1 MLKKKNLWRGL
12 TMVFALLLA
21 VSMMAGN
28 ILELYR
34 TSVDAF
40 LGTRSTQT
48 VTEQSDDESDAWTYK
63 SEFTTA
69 KEAYEGFKDFAIEA
83 SQETFA
89 LLKNENGALP
99 LAKDAKITM
108 LGVRSYAPVY
118 GNSGGSVPDGKSTV
132 QIFDAFTER
141 GFQLNPETLAAYEAF
156 FADKEWTKPQF
167 GGGILPAY
175 AEITAYDDPHELTL
189 DELKQLNPDFESKYT
204 EYGDAA
210 IVVVSR
216 VGGEAGA
223 YYPGEEG
230 LADGVHTVNGN
241 ILSLSDE
248 EMAMIEEAKANFDK
262 VIVLVNAANPMEISN
277 LEEDP
282 DIDAILWVG
291 YPGAYGF
298 YGVADVLNGTVAPSA
313 HLGDTFVKN
322 GALAPAM
329 QNFGNIPWANASDF
343 AEGTSVN
350 SYLIETEGI
359 YTGYRYYETRY
370 ADIVLGNGGANA
382 SAGTYANADGTV
394 AASDGTWSYDNEV
407 VYPFGY
413 GMSYTTFE
421 QTLDS
426 VVITGD
432 KRTATVTVTTT
443 NTGDVAGKAVVQLY
457 ASAPYTDYD
466 KQNGIEKSALQL
478 MDYEKTNTLQ
488 PGESQTITMNV
499 DMSLL
504 ASYDSQN
511 AKTFIVDPGDY
522 YFAIG
527 SDAHDALNNILAA
540 QGKTTADGMTAD
552 GDASKTYQWTWD
564 GAVDADTFSVSKAGV
579 EITNAVSDGDYSMDI
594 NTFIPGTATYLS
606 RSDWDGTFPT
616 TITGLKAEGRLA
628 TLLAN
633 DFIDIKTDEDT
644 SDIVFGDTTSTLTLN
659 DLKGAD
665 FDDPRWDELVGKVT
679 IDEFLNFA
687 SNAFH
692 NIQNIDSVGL
702 LQYAADDGPNGSDSH
717 YLTEGSYQ
725 GTPYADAADYD
736 YGTRVGPTPE
746 NIAYSWNK
754 ELAYRVGE
762 ITLGESTLVLNLPI
776 MIGPGMNI
784 HRHGYNA
791 RGAEYYSEDP
801 VLSGYTGSA
810 VVQGAQ
816 SKGTLVNI
824 KHAAFNDQEI
834 NRSGIA
840 VFMTEQKARELEL
853 RNLQQAFEGNG
864 KPASFEADPSRDDTY
879 TVGALGVMSS
889 YNRIGAVASSA
900 NAGVQVQIM
909 RNEWGFK
916 GYNVTDFTGVTLH
929 GCDVKTR
936 DAFANMDIAGYNYG
950 IYRYE
955 HDLKKY
961 PDRLILGSETF
972 CSDAYRFR
980 ELAKKEPRLIGDF
993 VWAGMDYLGEVMVGS
1008 WEYADNAPRF
1018 DGGLGWVSAGSGRID
1033 LTGKPLGEALYTRV
1047 ALEQAEGPF
1056 LAVRPVNHTGDKHSP
1071 SAWKMTDAMTSWTW
1085 PGCEGKQAEVEVY
1098 ARAASAALVLNGK
1111 EIARKNAKNDCLFR
1125 FRCAYQPGTLEAV
1138 AYNAAGQETGRCAL
1152 TTAGPA
1158 TELRAEPE
1166 EAVLRPGQLCY
1177 IRLRYTDQNGV
1188 LKPTVREPIRV
1199 HVTGGRLLALG
1210 NACPF
1215 NLQGYRTSQTAPY
1228 WGEAMAIVE
1237 AGTEGCVTL
1246 QADSAVGSAVA
1257 AVQVHK
1263 E

>member
-1 MLKKKNLWRGL
+1 
-12 TMVFALLLA
+12 
-21 VSMMAGN
+21 
-28 ILELYR
+28 
-34 TSVDAF
+34 
-40 LGTRSTQT
+40 
-48 VTEQSDDESDAWTYK
+48 
-63 SEFTTA
+63 
-69 KEAYEGFKDFAIEA
+69 
-83 SQETFA
+83 
-89 LLKNENGALP
+89 
-99 LAKDAKITM
+99 
-108 LGVRSYAPVY
+108 
-118 GNSGGSVPDGKSTV
+118 
-132 QIFDAFTER
+132 
-141 GFQLNPETLAAYEAF
+141 
-156 FADKEWTKPQF
+156 
-167 GGGILPAY
+167 
-175 AEITAYDDPHELTL
+175 
-189 DELKQLNPDFESKYT
+189 
-204 EYGDAA
+204 
-210 IVVVSR
+210 
-216 VGGEAGA
+216 
-223 YYPGEEG
+223 
-230 LADGVHTVNGN
+230 
-241 ILSLSDE
+241 
-248 EMAMIEEAKANFDK
+248 MAMIEEAKANFDK

-350 SYLIETEGI
+350 SYLIENEGI

-394 AASDGTWSYDNEV
+394 ATSDGTWSYDNEV

-488 PGESQTITMNV
+488 PGESQTIPMNV

-784 HRHGYNA
+784 HRHGYNG

-929 GCDVKTR
+929 ASPKESILAGTTAFCGFGKDDSITYWNADALKGDRTMLLAIKQNIHYLLYALANSAAMNGVNSTTR
-936 DAFANMDIAGYNYG
+936 TISVMTWWRMTYRVCIYGFAALTALCALLY
-950 IYRYE
+950 
-955 HDLKKY
+955 
-961 PDRLILGSETF
+961 
-972 CSDAYRFR
+972 
-980 ELAKKEPRLIGDF
+980 
-993 VWAGMDYLGEVMVGS
+993 V
-1008 WEYADNAPRF
+1008 
-1018 DGGLGWVSAGSGRID
+1018 VSAVKSKKQK
-1033 LTGKPLGEALYTRV
+1033 TAKEA
-1047 ALEQAEGPF
+1047 
-1056 LAVRPVNHTGDKHSP
+1056 
-1071 SAWKMTDAMTSWTW
+1071 
-1085 PGCEGKQAEVEVY
+1085 
-1098 ARAASAALVLNGK
+1098 
-1111 EIARKNAKNDCLFR
+1111 
-1125 FRCAYQPGTLEAV
+1125 
-1138 AYNAAGQETGRCAL
+1138 
-1152 TTAGPA
+1152 
-1158 TELRAEPE
+1158 
-1166 EAVLRPGQLCY
+1166 
-1177 IRLRYTDQNGV
+1177 
-1188 LKPTVREPIRV
+1188 
-1199 HVTGGRLLALG
+1199 
-1210 NACPF
+1210 
-1215 NLQGYRTSQTAPY
+1215 
-1228 WGEAMAIVE
+1228 
-1237 AGTEGCVTL
+1237 
-1246 QADSAVGSAVA
+1246 
-1257 AVQVHK
+1257 
-1263 E
+1263 

>member
-48 VTEQSDDESDAWTYK
+48 VTEQSDDESNAWTYK

-141 GFQLNPETLAAYEAF
+141 GFQLNPETLAAYKAF

-298 YGVADVLNGTVAPSA
+298 YGVADVLNGTVA
-313 HLGDTFVKN
+313 T
-322 GALAPAM
+322 
-329 QNFGNIPWANASDF
+329 
-343 AEGTSVN
+343 
-350 SYLIETEGI
+350 
-359 YTGYRYYETRY
+359 
-370 ADIVLGNGGANA
+370 
-382 SAGTYANADGTV
+382 
-394 AASDGTWSYDNEV
+394 SDGTWSYDNEV

-488 PGESQTITMNV
+488 PGESQTIPMNV

-929 GCDVKTR
+929 ASPKESILAGTTAFCGFGKDDSITYWNADALKGDRTMLLAIKQNIHYLLYALANSAAMNGVNSTTR
-936 DAFANMDIAGYNYG
+936 TISVMTWWRMTYRVCIYGFAALTALCALLY
-950 IYRYE
+950 
-955 HDLKKY
+955 
-961 PDRLILGSETF
+961 
-972 CSDAYRFR
+972 
-980 ELAKKEPRLIGDF
+980 
-993 VWAGMDYLGEVMVGS
+993 V
-1008 WEYADNAPRF
+1008 
-1018 DGGLGWVSAGSGRID
+1018 VSAVKSKKQK
-1033 LTGKPLGEALYTRV
+1033 TAKEA
-1047 ALEQAEGPF
+1047 
-1056 LAVRPVNHTGDKHSP
+1056 
-1071 SAWKMTDAMTSWTW
+1071 
-1085 PGCEGKQAEVEVY
+1085 
-1098 ARAASAALVLNGK
+1098 
-1111 EIARKNAKNDCLFR
+1111 
-1125 FRCAYQPGTLEAV
+1125 
-1138 AYNAAGQETGRCAL
+1138 
-1152 TTAGPA
+1152 
-1158 TELRAEPE
+1158 
-1166 EAVLRPGQLCY
+1166 
-1177 IRLRYTDQNGV
+1177 
-1188 LKPTVREPIRV
+1188 
-1199 HVTGGRLLALG
+1199 
-1210 NACPF
+1210 
-1215 NLQGYRTSQTAPY
+1215 
-1228 WGEAMAIVE
+1228 
-1237 AGTEGCVTL
+1237 
-1246 QADSAVGSAVA
+1246 
-1257 AVQVHK
+1257 
-1263 E
+1263 